1 MADLDSTSEGA
12 PTKREHSGW
21 GETSARSAARRGH
34 APAVGGRALVVD
46 LDGTLVA
53 TDLLI
58 ETAVLSLTHHPTS
71 ALGMLRALV
80 RGKAAV
86 KQHCAERA
94 AIDPGAL
101 PYRPEVLAAIE
112 RAREDGRPVYLASA
126 SNARIVATIASH
138 LGLFAGWYASDGT
151 TNLAGRNKATLMV
164 QEFGTGGF
172 DYIGNDAADMAVWK
186 VSAKA
191 LTVNASG
198 DVERRLQR
206 LGIEREP
213 LLRSN
218 ASWRAWLRMLRVHQ
232 YAKNLLVFVPLFAA
246 HLLQAHAVLAAV
258 AAFVAFCLAASSSY
272 ILNDLVDLQ
281 DDRGH
286 RSKRHRPLASGAVPL
301 VHGLLA
307 SPLLL
312 FAAIAI
318 AAAISL
324 PFLVLLVGYFVLT
337 TAYSYS
343 LKRKMLVDVIVLA
356 GLYTIRIV
364 GGAVAVN
371 VVVSAWLLT
380 FSIMIF
386 TSLALIKRYVEV
398 AARKDANLPEL
409 TGRNYKNSDLNT
421 IAALAAASGF
431 NAITIFTLYIS
442 SDAVHKLYARP
453 ELLWLIGPLLIYWVA
468 RALMMASRGMMH
480 DDPVVFAL
488 MDRRS
493 LLTVGAIALVI
504 LAAA

>member
-1 MADLDSTSEGA
+1 
-12 PTKREHSGW
+12 
-21 GETSARSAARRGH
+21 
-34 APAVGGRALVVD
+34 VD

-58 ETAVLSLTHHPTS
+58 ETAIFSVTHHPTS
-71 ALGMLRALV
+71 ALGMLRAIV
-80 RGKAAV
+80 RSKAAL
-86 KQHCAERA
+86 KQNCAERA
-94 AIDPGAL
+94 EINPGAL
-101 PYRPEVLAAIE
+101 PYRPEVLAAIA

-126 SNARIVATIASH
+126 SNALVVEAIANH

-151 TNLAGRNKATLMV
+151 WNLVGRNKAAQLV
-164 QEFGTGGF
+164 QEFGVGGF
-172 DYIGNDAADMAVWK
+172 DYVGNDAADIAVWE

-191 LTVNASG
+191 FTVNASG
-198 DVERRLQR
+198 NVERRLQR
-206 LGIEREP
+206 LGIEHEP

-218 ASWRAWLRMLRVHQ
+218 ASWREWLRILRVHQ
-232 YAKNLLVFVPLFAA
+232 YAKNLLIFVPLFAA
-246 HLLQAHAVLAAV
+246 HLLQANLVLEAV
-258 AAFVAFCLAASSSY
+258 AAFVAFCLAASASY

-286 RSKRHRPLASGAVPL
+286 RSKRYRPLASGAVPL

-318 AAAISL
+318 AAAISP
-324 PFLVLLVGYFVLT
+324 PFLGVLAGYFVLT
-337 TAYSYS
+337 TVYSYY

-356 GLYTIRIV
+356 GLYTIRII

-380 FSIMIF
+380 FSMMMF

-398 AARKDANLPEL
+398 AARKDANLPDL

-431 NAITIFTLYIS
+431 NAITVFTLYVS
-442 SDAVHKLYARP
+442 SDAVHKLYSRP

-468 RALMMASRGMMH
+468 RALMMASRRMMH
-480 DDPVVFAL
+480 DDPVVFAV